1 MSDLTRRDFLKLLK
15 GAGALAGVGMV
26 ATPVVAYFYPPKLE
40 ELPTEPVLVCPEAE
54 LLVGESKIV
63 KFGRYPALII
73 NLPDGLKA
81 YSAVC
86 THFACIVKWNP
97 DTEQLE
103 CPCHEGYFSVADGS
117 VISGPPSAPLMALET
132 EVVDGQI
139 YVKVGGDA

>member
-15 GAGALAGVGMV
+15 GAGALAGVGML

-54 LLVGESKIV
+54 LPVGQAKTV
-63 KFGRYPALII
+63 KFGRYPAVII
-73 NLPDGLKA
+73 NRPDGLKA

-86 THFACIVKWNP
+86 THFACLVKWNP
-97 DTEQLE
+97 DTERLE

-117 VISGPPSAPLMALET
+117 VISGPPPAPLMTLET
-132 EVVDGQI
+132 EVVDGRI
-139 YVKVGGDA
+139 YVKVGGGA